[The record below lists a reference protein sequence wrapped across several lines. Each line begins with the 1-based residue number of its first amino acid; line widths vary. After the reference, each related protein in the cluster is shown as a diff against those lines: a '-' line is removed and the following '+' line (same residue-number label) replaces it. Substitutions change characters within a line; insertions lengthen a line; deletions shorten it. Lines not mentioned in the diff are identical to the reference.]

1 MVLLADSD
9 IKLSLESMD
18 GWVFVD
24 NTIQK
29 EILFDSYMAS
39 INFINQLA
47 EIAEKNNHHPDL
59 LVGWCRINITFTS
72 HDQGGVTL
80 DCIQMANAI
89 ESFQNLQTK

>member
-1 MVLLADSD
+1 MSLLNDSE
-9 IKLSLESMD
+9 IKSNLNLMEE
-18 GWVFVD
+18 WVFL
-24 NTIQK
+24 NNSISK
-29 EILFDSYMAS
+29 EFLFDDYMS
-39 INFINQLA
+39 GIQFVNELA
-47 EIAEKNNHHPDL
+47 KVAEKNNHHPDL